1 MNEETQAAARH
12 AGHPTVLN
20 YSLCAI
26 THEAND
32 PVTIAKPGQTVNCPD
47 CRVVINFC
55 RQFKGYKL

>member
-47 CRVVINFC
+47 CRE
-55 RQFKGYKL
+55 FKGYKL